1 MNQYT
6 YKDIELFLLD
16 DDLFQ
21 WAKYGTVVN
30 GFDLQSYKLKY
41 PGYEAKIDF
50 AITVIRSVRVT
61 EDSQKTSDAYKR
73 ACFNAMIDRA
83 RKCNSHVLESPVSS
97 SSVSLRRRWMM
108 SVASV
113 AAVFLLCL
121 GAYHWLTRAQR
132 TYTTHNSIALEMDSL
147 YHSKQVKVFLNGKQV
162 VGLDKNNASI
172 KVGEDG
178 AVSVDDQLV
187 ADSRLGKVS
196 VNQIVVPY
204 GKRSKLFL
212 PDGSTL
218 WINSGSF
225 ISYASN
231 FSTNR
236 VLNVQGEVYLEV
248 KKDVDHPFVV
258 KTNRLEVTV
267 LGTSFNVTD
276 YASDSES
283 AVVLVQGSVDVNIGN
298 TVRKRLVPNQRLSN
312 DHGKVNVDQVD
323 VDKYICWKD
332 DLMNFNGQKL
342 NDILK
347 SLARYYAVKIEV
359 SGNLKEELYYGNLD
373 LNRTIEDVLS
383 TISLTTPLQIV
394 KRNDVF
400 YIKPKE

>member
-1 MNQYT
+1 MAQYT
-6 YKDIELFLLD
+6 YKDIEQFLLD
-16 DDLFQ
+16 DNLFQ
-21 WAKYGTVVN
+21 WAKCGTVVD
-30 GFDLQSYKLKY
+30 GFDLKSYKLKY
-41 PGYEAKIDF
+41 PGYEARIDF
-50 AITVIRSVRVT
+50 AITVIRGVRVV
-61 EDSQKTSDAYKR
+61 EDCQKTSVSYKMYRFDA
-73 ACFNAMIDRA
+73 MMDTA
-83 RKCNSHVLESPVSS
+83 RKCDSHVLASPVSRR
-97 SSVSLRRRWMM
+97 SVSLRYRWAM
-108 SVASV
+108 SIASA

-121 GAYHWLTRAQR
+121 GVSHLLTDSSH
-132 TYTTHNSIALEMDSL
+132 TYTAHTPIALRMDSL
-147 YHSKQVKVFLNGKQV
+147 YHSKQVKVFLNGEQV

-178 AVSVDDQLV
+178 AISVDDQFV
-187 ADSRLGKVS
+187 IDSRVGKVD

-204 GKRSKLFL
+204 GKRSKILL

-218 WINSGSF
+218 WVNSGSF

-236 VLNVQGEVYLEV
+236 ILNVQGEVYLDV
-248 KKDVDHPFVV
+248 KKDAGHPFVV

-283 AVVLVQGSVDVNIGN
+283 AVVLVQGSVDVNVGN

-312 DHGKVNVDQVD
+312 DHGKVNIGQVD
-323 VDKYICWKD
+323 VYRYICWKD

-342 NDILK
+342 SDILK
-347 SLARYYAVKIEV
+347 SLSRYYAVRIEL
-359 SGNLKEELYYGNLD
+359 SGDLKEELYHGSLD
-373 LNRTIEDVLS
+373 LNCTIEDVLA

-394 KRNDVF
+394 KEKDVF
-400 YIKPKE
+400 YIKPKK

>member
-73 ACFNAMIDRA
+73 ACFNAMIDKA

-248 KKDVDHPFVV
+248 KKDVAHPFVV

>member
-50 AITVIRSVRVT
+50 AITVIRSVSVT

-73 ACFNAMIDRA
+73 YCFNAMIDRA

-121 GAYHWLTRAQR
+121 GAYHWLTSPQR

-218 WINSGSF
+218 WINSGSL

-236 VLNVQGEVYLEV
+236 ILNVQGEVYLEV
-248 KKDVDHPFVV
+248 KKDVAHPFVV

-373 LNRTIEDVLS
+373 LNRTIEDVLA

>member
-1 MNQYT
+1 MTQYT

-16 DDLFQ
+16 DELFQ
-21 WAKYGTVVN
+21 WTKYGTLAN
-30 GFDLQSYKLKY
+30 GFDLQSYKLRY
-41 PGYEAKIDF
+41 PGCEAKIDL
-50 AITVIRSVRVT
+50 AITIIRGVRVI
-61 EDSQKTSDAYKR
+61 EDGKNTSLSYKTHSFDVMMSK
-73 ACFNAMIDRA
+73 A
-83 RKCNSHVLESPVSS
+83 RKGDSHNLVTPISRHST
-97 SSVSLRRRWMM
+97 SLRYRWMM

-121 GAYHWLTRAQR
+121 CTYYWMVSSQT

-187 ADSRLGKVS
+187 ADSRSGNVS

-218 WINSGSF
+218 WINSGSL

-248 KKDVDHPFVV
+248 KKDVAHPFVV

-312 DHGKVNVDQVD
+312 EHGKVNVDQVD

-332 DLMNFNGQKL
+332 DLMNCNGQKL

-347 SLARYYAVKIEV
+347 SLGRYYAVKIEV

-373 LNRTIEDVLS
+373 LNRTIEDVLA

>member
-61 EDSQKTSDAYKR
+61 EDCQKTSDAYKR

-83 RKCNSHVLESPVSS
+83 RKCNSHVLESPISS

-162 VGLDKNNASI
+162 VGLNKNNASI

-187 ADSRLGKVS
+187 TDSRLGNVS

-218 WINSGSF
+218 WINSGSL

-236 VLNVQGEVYLEV
+236 ILNVQGEVYLEV
-248 KKDVDHPFVV
+248 KKDVAHPFVV

-298 TVRKRLVPNQRLSN
+298 TVRTRLVPNQRLSN

-373 LNRTIEDVLS
+373 LNRTIEDVLA

>member
-6 YKDIELFLLD
+6 YKDIELFLLN

-30 GFDLQSYKLKY
+30 GFDLQSYKQKY

-50 AITVIRSVRVT
+50 AITVIRSVSVT

-121 GAYHWLTRAQR
+121 GAYHWLTNAQR

-162 VGLDKNNASI
+162 VGLNKNNASI

-187 ADSRLGKVS
+187 ADSRLGNVS

-218 WINSGSF
+218 WINSGSL

-236 VLNVQGEVYLEV
+236 ILNVQGEVYLEV
-248 KKDVDHPFVV
+248 KKDVAHPFVV

-298 TVRKRLVPNQRLSN
+298 TVRTRLVPNQRLSN

>member
-73 ACFNAMIDRA
+73 ACFNAMIDRV

-121 GAYHWLTRAQR
+121 GAYHWLTNAQR
-132 TYTTHNSIALEMDSL
+132 TDTAHNSIALEMDSL

-162 VGLDKNNASI
+162 VGLNKNNASI

-187 ADSRLGKVS
+187 ADSRLGNVS

-218 WINSGSF
+218 WINSGSL

-248 KKDVDHPFVV
+248 KKDVAHPFVV

-373 LNRTIEDVLS
+373 LNRTIEDVLA

>member
-50 AITVIRSVRVT
+50 AITVIRSVSVT

-73 ACFNAMIDRA
+73 ACFNAMIDKA

-121 GAYHWLTRAQR
+121 GAYHWLTSVQR
-132 TYTTHNSIALEMDSL
+132 TYTARNSIALEMDSL

-162 VGLDKNNASI
+162 VGLNKNNASI

-187 ADSRLGKVS
+187 ADSRSGNVS

-218 WINSGSF
+218 WINSGSL

-236 VLNVQGEVYLEV
+236 ILNVQGEVYLEV
-248 KKDVDHPFVV
+248 KKDVAHPFVV

-283 AVVLVQGSVDVNIGN
+283 AVVLVRGSVDVNIGN

-332 DLMNFNGQKL
+332 DLMNCNGQKL

-373 LNRTIEDVLS
+373 LNRTLEDVLA

>member
-50 AITVIRSVRVT
+50 AITVIRSVSVT

-73 ACFNAMIDRA
+73 DCFNAMIDRA

-121 GAYHWLTRAQR
+121 GAYHWLTSAQR

-162 VGLDKNNASI
+162 VGLNKNNASI

-187 ADSRLGKVS
+187 ADSRLGNIS

-218 WINSGSF
+218 WINSGSL

-236 VLNVQGEVYLEV
+236 ILNVQGEVYLEV
-248 KKDVDHPFVV
+248 KKDVAHPFVV

-283 AVVLVQGSVDVNIGN
+283 AVVLVRGSVDVNIGN

-332 DLMNFNGQKL
+332 DLMNCNGQKL